1 MKYFYHLLVFILLF
15 GVKNAN
21 AQVLDPNDP
30 VVTYNPASPPAYPA
44 WGSIGKWVRTNRN
57 LGWNTDQFKAYYY
70 KGMAFRL
77 KFPAN
82 YDPSG
87 AKKYPL
93 IVFFHGIGEKGTEFD
108 NEFQLYHGAQKHMQ
122 MVNSGAYD
130 GFLLYPQNQSGYFG
144 TSYYDGIRELIHN
157 FFASQINV
165 DVNRITAEGLSGGGV
180 STWEFL
186 LRFPKDVAA
195 IGPISA
201 AYSDLANSVE
211 TYKWTPIWWFQGA
224 SDPNPA
230 PGIAQGV
237 YNIASAAGANMK
249 LSIYA
254 GGHGIWGSAWNE
266 ADFFPFMSRAHKAN
280 PWPLSGRTEF
290 CPGDPISLTVGLTA
304 GFDGYEWRKDG
315 DIIPGATSNTIQ
327 VTSTGTYDARIK
339 RGTTWSVWSPIPV
352 VVKLKGATVPPPITV
367 SGLMSKVLP
376 APDGLNK
383 VTLQVPAGYASYQW
397 KRTNDPAIIGSAN
410 TYDAT
415 TPGTYTVKVTEQFGC
430 SSDFSVPFEV
440 INANG
445 ANKPEPASGLT
456 VTDLSKTE
464 LQLNWT
470 DKPNPQYNETG
481 YEIYRAS
488 SAGGT
493 YQLIAIT
500 AANAQTYTDNGLAA
514 NTSYYYIV
522 RAVNNT
528 AASASSNEASGKTQ
542 TDNIPPAAPGNLI
555 VTGSTASQISI
566 KWDAATDEVGVVK
579 YDIYING
586 LKSYTVNGDVLSFTA
601 LNLVAGQSYSFTVKA
616 RDLAG
621 NSSPAS
627 NQANGTAIVSGLN
640 YKYYQGTWSTLP
652 NFANQTI
659 IKTGISGT
667 TDISVAN
674 RADNFG
680 FLWEGFI
687 RIPVSG
693 NYTFETYSDDGS
705 KLYVNMTYG
714 HTKTALVNNDGA
726 HGAQYKEG
734 TIYLAAGVYPIAA
747 TFFEAGG
754 DATMKIFWKN
764 TAHGVTAREE
774 IPSSFLSPTAP
785 PAGSNPPAA
794 PTDVTAAAASYNSI
808 NVSWVDNSNNET
820 GFEVYRSTSAAG
832 TYTIIGATGAN
843 VTTLKDSALAPQT
856 TYYYKVKA
864 VNQNGNSG
872 FHKLAGNSVFYSY
885 YEASGTFGTFTTLP
899 DFNAL
904 TPLKTGVLTTVNLS
918 VTPRADNWAVRYEG
932 YITVPANATYT
943 FYTSSNDGSRLY
955 IGGMAAAN
963 LVVENNGTRSS
974 TVEKSGTKTL
984 TAGTYPIYVTYFD
997 NTGSSALTVS
1007 WQATSAGISKQQIP
1021 ASAYV
1026 DNRNRATTLAL
1037 PGAPAA
1043 PTTLAANALSGS
1055 KIQLTWN
1062 DNASNETA
1070 YQVYRS
1076 ITDNSNFTLV
1086 ATLAANA
1093 TAQAT
1098 YTDSA
1103 LFANTRYYYKVRG
1116 KNEGGTSGYSNEIN
1130 AVTLNTAPE
1139 LAAISN
1145 RSMRYGTQLSIP
1157 VSATDADG
1165 EALVLSATNLPAF
1178 GALTDNG
1185 NGTGTLVFNPSNS
1198 DQGVYANIEIRAAD
1212 GNSGVAVQTFNLT
1225 VSDNFVPVIAPI
1237 TDVTVNEN
1245 ASQQFSITA
1254 SDENATDVLT
1264 WDVTGLPAFATF
1276 TPNGNSASVQ
1286 LNPTLLD
1293 AGTYTVTVNVSDG
1306 REGIDIKTFNIIV
1319 KDVNP
1324 NKMVYINF
1332 TDGSANAVGTGYW
1345 NNTSKQP
1352 ALNDVFAN
1360 LKDSTLATTPIALTI
1375 LTRWQDLGNGSNN
1388 LGAVTNNNSGVY
1400 PDNVM
1405 RSAYWSGT
1413 QKQTIKISGLTY
1425 GSSFKYNFTFF
1436 GSRGSVSDNRTSIYT
1451 INGNSV
1457 SLNAANNTANTVRL
1471 LNVVP
1476 DANGE
1481 VLLDLTAGAGSAYS
1495 YLNAMVIE
1503 VAYDIQL
1510 PPSSPSELAAV
1521 VTNNN
1526 VKLTWK
1532 DVAFN
1537 ETSYELYRGT
1547 SLEEPFTLLQTL
1559 GANVITYSDAT
1570 VNAGTQYY
1578 YTLRAANAYGASAYT
1593 DTVSVLISNKNP
1605 VLAAIAPV
1613 SMKTDDVTNIAL
1625 TASDDAGDVLTLTAT
1640 GLPAFAVL
1648 TDNGNGTGT
1657 IALTPGSAHIGTYK
1671 DIVVKASDN
1680 KGGSTERTFTIVVK
1694 DKSVAS
1700 IYVNFNNS
1708 SPAAAPWNNF
1718 NGFPHNNFGITNLVG
1733 EDGVATGITIRV
1745 IDQFTGENAAGAVT
1759 GNETG
1764 IYPDAVM
1771 RTAYY
1776 ESSGLPRRIRIS
1788 NLPVNR
1794 KYNLVFFGSRAD
1806 VDGRYTDYSAGGQ
1819 TVTLN
1824 TANNTQ
1830 NSVRINGLSANA
1842 SGELEFTVQ
1851 RNGASLEAVINAL
1864 VIQYYN
1870 ETTTPIAPST
1880 LKAFGKSKNQMT
1892 VTWDDNSM
1900 IETGYQVWRA
1910 SAENGTYALVGTT
1923 AANAVTYQDNGLAAN
1938 TSYYYKVRAI
1948 TGTTQSPYSN
1958 VAQGATFAYSIFVN
1972 FNRDNPAPAPWN
1984 NANNVPVENA
1994 TYNLVND
2001 GGNNA
2006 GISYTIIQNF
2016 SGENP
2021 SGMVTGNN
2029 SGVYP
2034 DNVIRSS
2041 WWLDLGV
2048 KAKMRIQGLNQSQ
2061 AYTFVFF
2068 GSRDGGGDRT
2078 TVYAVNGKFVTLN
2091 CSYNTSQTVQLEN
2104 IVPDENGEVVIEVS
2118 LGNSST
2124 FGYLGA
2130 LVIHGYNA
2138 TGTAPSGLDVIPPA
2152 TQQFRAPGVQ
2162 AVGRESGNTDKLA
2175 TMEKADENKIEL
2187 IAYPNPFMQYINLEV
2202 KANGTPKR
2210 LTARVFDMSGRLVQ
2224 ARVLGEF
2231 GQGTH
2236 KINLTQLET
2245 LKPGLYVIS
2254 VTDDKNNGKSVKVIK
2269 H

>member
-1 MKYFYHLLVFILLF
+1 MKYFYHLLVFMLLF

-30 VVTYNPASPPAYPA
+30 VVTYNPAAPPAYPA

-57 LGWNTDQFKAYYY
+57 LGWNTDQYKAYYY

-87 AKKYPL
+87 AKKYPI
-93 IVFFHGIGEKGTEFD
+93 IVFFHGIGEKGSEFD
-108 NEFQLYHGAQKHMQ
+108 NEFQLYHGGQKHMQ
-122 MVNSGAYD
+122 MVNNGTFD

-144 TSYYDGIRELIHN
+144 PSYYDAIRELVHN
-157 FFASQINV
+157 FFPTQINV
-165 DVNRITAEGLSGGGV
+165 DVNRLTVEGLSGGGV

-201 AYSDLANSVE
+201 AYPELANSIEV
-211 TYKWTPIWWFQGA
+211 YKWTPIWWFQGA
-224 SDPNPA
+224 SDPKPH
-230 PGIAQGV
+230 PSIAQGV
-237 YNIASAAGANMK
+237 YSTATAAGANMK
-249 LSIYA
+249 LSIYP
-254 GGHGIWGSAWNE
+254 GGHGIWGNAWNE
-266 ADFFPFMSRAHKAN
+266 ADFFPYMSRANKAN

-315 DIIPGATSNTIQ
+315 NLIPGANSNTIQ

-352 VVKLKGATVPPPITV
+352 VVKLKGATVPPPITI

-376 APDGLNK
+376 SPDGVNK
-383 VTLQVPAGYASYQW
+383 VTLQVPNSYASYQW
-397 KRTNDPAIIGSAN
+397 KRTNDPSIIGSAN

-415 TPGTYTVKVTEQFGC
+415 TPGIYTVKVTEQFGC
-430 SSDFSVPFEV
+430 SSDFSTPFEV
-440 INANG
+440 IDANG
-445 ANKPEPASGLT
+445 SNKPDPASGLN
-456 VTDLSKTE
+456 VTDLSKTQ
-464 LQLNWT
+464 LALNWT
-470 DKPNPQYNETG
+470 DKPNSQYNETG

-488 SAGGT
+488 SPGGP
-493 YQLIAIT
+493 YKLIAIT
-500 AANAQTYTDNGLAA
+500 PANAQTYTDNGLIA
-514 NTSYYYIV
+514 NTTYYYIV

-528 AASASSNEASGKTQ
+528 AASAVSNEASGKTQ
-542 TDNIPPAAPGNLI
+542 TDSAPPTAPGNLI

-566 KWDAATDEVGVVK
+566 KWNAATDDVGIVK

-586 LKSYTVNGDVLSFTA
+586 LKSYTVNGDVLTFTA
-601 LNLVAGQSYSFTVKA
+601 LNLVAGQSYTFTVKA

-627 NQANGTAIVSGLN
+627 NQATGTAIVTGLN
-640 YKYYQGTWSTLP
+640 YKYYQGTWTTLP
-652 NFANQTI
+652 NFANQTV
-659 IKTGISGT
+659 IKSGISGT

-674 RADNFG
+674 RADNYG

-726 HGAQYKEG
+726 HGAQYREG
-734 TIYLAAGVYPIAA
+734 TIYLAAGIYPIAA
-747 TFFEAGG
+747 TFFEATG
-754 DATMKIFWKN
+754 DATMKLYWKN

-785 PAGSNPPAA
+785 PAGSNPPNA
-794 PTDVTAAAASYNSI
+794 PTDVTAVAASHNSI

-820 GFEVYRSTSAAG
+820 GFEVYRSTAANG
-832 TYTIIGATGAN
+832 TYDIIGSTSAN
-843 VTTLKDSALAPQT
+843 VITFKDSALAPQT
-856 TYYYKVKA
+856 TYFYKVKS
-864 VNQNGNSG
+864 VNQQGNSG
-872 FHKLAGNSVFYSY
+872 FHKLAGNSIYYSY
-885 YEASGTFGTFTTLP
+885 YEAASSFTTLP
-899 DFNAL
+899 DFNTI
-904 TPLKTGVLTTVNLS
+904 TPLKTGLLTTVNLG
-918 VTPRADNWAVRYEG
+918 VTPRSDNWAVKFEG
-932 YITVPANATYT
+932 YLTVPANATYT

-955 IGGMAAAN
+955 IGGFTAADM
-963 LVVENNGTRSS
+963 VVDNNGTRLL

-1007 WQATSAGISKQQIP
+1007 WQATTAGISKQQIP

-1037 PGAPAA
+1037 PAA
-1043 PTTLAANALSGS
+1043 PTAPTGLVANAVSGS

-1062 DNASNETA
+1062 DNSSNETA

-1076 ITDNSNFTLV
+1076 ITDNTNFTLV
-1086 ATLAANA
+1086 ATLAANNG
-1093 TAQAT
+1093 AQAT
-1098 YTDSA
+1098 FNDTA

-1116 KNEGGTSGYSNEIN
+1116 KNEGGTSNYSNEAN
-1130 AVTLNTAPE
+1130 AITQNTVPVM
-1139 LAAISN
+1139 AAISS
-1145 RSMRYGTQLSIP
+1145 RSMRYGTQLVIP
-1157 VSATDADG
+1157 ISATDADG
-1165 EALVLSATNLPAF
+1165 EALVLTATNLPAF
-1178 GALTDNG
+1178 GSITDNG
-1185 NGTGTLVFNPSNS
+1185 NGTGSLVFNPATT
-1198 DQGVYANIEIRAAD
+1198 DQGVYANIEIKATD
-1212 GNSGVAVQTFNLT
+1212 GNSGVAVQSFTLT
-1225 VSDNFVPVIAPI
+1225 VSDNFVPVIAPVA
-1237 TDVTVNEN
+1237 DVTVNEN
-1245 ASQQFSITA
+1245 ASQQLTITA
-1254 SDENATDVLT
+1254 ADQNASDVLT
-1264 WDVTGLPAFATF
+1264 WEVVSLPAFATF
-1276 TPNGNSASVQ
+1276 TPNGNSANIQ
-1286 LNPTLLD
+1286 LNPSLLD
-1293 AGTYTVTVNVSDG
+1293 AGTYAVTVNVNDG
-1306 REGIDIKTFNIIV
+1306 REGLDSKTFNIIV

-1360 LKDSTLATTPIALTI
+1360 LKDSTLTATPIALTI
-1375 LTRWQDLGNGSNN
+1375 MTRWQDLGNGSNN
-1388 LGAVTNNNSGVY
+1388 LGGVTNNNSGVY

-1425 GSSFKYNFTFF
+1425 GASFKYNFTFF
-1436 GSRGSVSDNRTSIYT
+1436 GSRGSVSDNRTSVYT

-1503 VAYDIQL
+1503 VAYDLQV
-1510 PPSSPSELAAV
+1510 PPSKPSELAAV
-1521 VTNNN
+1521 VNNN
-1526 VKLTWK
+1526 SVKLTWK

-1537 ETSYELYRGT
+1537 ETAYELYRGT
-1547 SLEEPFTLLQTL
+1547 TLSEPLTLLQTL
-1559 GANVITYSDAT
+1559 GANLTTYSDGA

-1578 YTLRAANAYGASAYT
+1578 YTLRAINSYGASATT
-1593 DTVSVLISNKNP
+1593 DTVSVTISNKNP

-1613 SMKTDDVTNIAL
+1613 SMKTDDVTNVSLSA
-1625 TASDDAGDVLTLTAT
+1625 TDDAGDVLTLSAT

-1648 TDNGNGTGT
+1648 TDNGNGTGS

-1694 DKSVAS
+1694 DKSIAS
-1700 IYVNFNNS
+1700 IFVNFNNS
-1708 SPAAAPWNNF
+1708 SPAPAPWNNF
-1718 NGFPHNNFGITNLVG
+1718 NGFPHNNFGIANLVG

-1745 IDQFTGENAAGAVT
+1745 IDQFTGENASGAVT
-1759 GNETG
+1759 GSETG
-1764 IYPDAVM
+1764 VFPDAVM

-1776 ESSGLPRRIRIS
+1776 ESSGLARRIRIS
-1788 NLPVNR
+1788 NLPLNR
-1794 KYNLVFFGSRAD
+1794 KYNLVFFGSRAN

-1830 NSVRINGLSANA
+1830 NTVKINGLSPNA
-1842 SGELEFTVQ
+1842 SGEIEFTVA
-1851 RNGASLEAVINAL
+1851 RNAASLEAVINAL

-1870 ETTTPIAPST
+1870 ESTTPIAPST

-1892 VTWDDNSM
+1892 LTWDDNSM
-1900 IETGYQVWRA
+1900 IETGYEVWR
-1910 SAENGTYALVGTT
+1910 SGTENGTYTLMGTT
-1923 AANAVTYQDNGLAAN
+1923 AANVVTYQDNGLAAN
-1938 TSYYYKVRAI
+1938 ATYFYKVRSIA
-1948 TGTTQSPYSN
+1948 GAQQSPFSN
-1958 VAQGATFAYSIFVN
+1958 IAKGVTFAYSLFVN

-1994 TYNLVND
+1994 TYNLLND
-2001 GGNNA
+2001 GGNNS

-2048 KAKMRIQGLNQSQ
+2048 TAKLRVQGLNQSQ

-2091 CSYNTSQTVQLEN
+2091 CSFNTSQTVQLEN
-2104 IVPDENGEVVIEVS
+2104 IVPDENGEVVIEVN
-2118 LGNSST
+2118 LGNAST

-2138 TGTAPSGLDVIPPA
+2138 TGAAPTGLDVIPPA
-2152 TQQFRAPGVQ
+2152 TQQLRIGTVQ
-2162 AVGRESGNTDKLA
+2162 AIGSESGNAAKSAQDDQLA
-2175 TMEKADENKIEL
+2175 ANVIDVT
-2187 IAYPNPFMQYINLEV
+2187 AYPNPFIHNLNLEV
-2202 KANGTPKR
+2202 KNNGNTKR
-2210 LTARVFDMSGRLVQ
+2210 LTARVFDMSGRLVHN
-2224 ARVLGEF
+2224 RVLGEF
-2231 GQGTH
+2231 GKGTH
-2236 KINLTQLET
+2236 RISLSQLET
-2245 LKPGLYVIS
+2245 LKTGMYVLL
-2254 VTDDKNNGKSVKVIK
+2254 VTDDKNNGKSVKIIK
-2269 H
+2269 Q